1 MRVPRISLILALG
14 LFLSQEV
21 RAQDSY
27 AEIAGRAVVPTEFQM
42 RNPNPAIKERATEI
56 IELPASNTE
65 VILVAQGDTLRD
77 RTSPAGSFSFKQLP
91 VGPVHLSISF
101 ANYEPFSE
109 TIDLVPGKNVVIVA
123 FRKKTETLDA
133 AVVKDKMPVVTQ
145 RGDTL
150 VYHARAVAQREGDYA
165 IDLLRQFPGV
175 EVKDGQI
182 VVTGKQVKRSYVNG
196 ALVFGL
202 DPMAS
207 MEYLKADQ
215 VTTMDVYDE
224 ADPADRLDGI
234 TRERQRVI
242 NIKTKDPIFKTM
254 DLQVRALAGADQQ
267 PRDDGRAQLRYTLGT
282 NAHFFSEL
290 KQLSADVATGN
301 IGMRS
306 SSINLTPG
314 PLSTY
319 TDNTDLKL
327 GFNRY
332 WVSPLFGNGLQVAY
346 TFGHEKNRS
355 RRRTLQEYF
364 ETAGIPDRTT
374 DNETDATSRVQRH
387 GMTASYNY
395 RTGKKV
401 SFGWQ
406 HGLDLSRNESAR
418 DLLEQ
423 VSVGGGDPMRR
434 EESSRSDTRSWQLR
448 ESVNLNFLKPGKSLP
463 ALTLSMQM
471 GRNRLDSW
479 DLDTLAS
486 SYTKRYLTKEG
497 RGLSRNWTAQAR
509 QSLWNWRPKNTTNP
523 EQMLRSFQLT
533 AEYRFNWSSQKRE
546 QAAWD
551 LWGTP
556 DPLVNAANTF
566 DFTYASMLNSLEL
579 QAQYIRSANFVVMAR
594 LAAQAERVT
603 DDERIPAI
611 DPVKRVYWRLSPTVN
626 MSLKGVTVSFSSMA
640 RVPSVEQL
648 RRWVNDTNPL
658 ALIAGNPDLKQ
669 SQSYTLSVGK
679 HTMGKATNHVL
690 TWDARAEMEVN
701 PIVSKTTFYAS
712 DTVLDAYN
720 GYQVKAGSTLMR
732 SENSDYGFSAS
743 GNAMLS
749 SQWGGKWKV
758 ASMIRPSLSFRF
770 LPQYFGEVLDRTAEW
785 TPSLNASGS
794 MFPVQN
800 TLISFNANLAYIR
813 AKSQA
818 GTMDRQAVRS
828 NLTIGVKTDFLKRAF
843 FNGDWSW
850 VRFDDLTAPEM
861 GSDVHR
867 LNLSLGIGLLKD
879 KALKISISGIDLLRG
894 GTLYSVAA
902 GPSSLT
908 RTWTPVYGRYFLID
922 ISYRFNNN
930 TSSGNMM
937 MGTR

>member
-1 MRVPRISLILALG
+1 MRVSRIPLILALG
-14 LFLSQEV
+14 LLLSQVV

-27 AEIAGRAVVPTEFQM
+27 AEIAGRAIIPTEFKT
-42 RNPNPAIKERATEI
+42 RNPNVASQETVTNIVEI
-56 IELPASNTE
+56 PASNTE

-145 RGDTL
+145 HGDTL
-150 VYHARAVAQREGDYA
+150 VYHAAAVALREGDYA
-165 IDLLRQFPGV
+165 IDLLKQFPGV

-224 ADPADRLDGI
+224 ADPQDRMDGI
-234 TRERQRVI
+234 TRAKQRVI
-242 NIKTKDPIFKTM
+242 NIKTKNPIFSTM

-267 PRDDGRAQLRYTLGT
+267 PREDGQPQLRHTLGT

-306 SSINLTPG
+306 SNINLTPG

-332 WVSPLFGNGLQVAY
+332 WVSPLFGNGLQLAY
-346 TFGHEKNRS
+346 TFGHEKTRS
-355 RRRTLQEYF
+355 RRRQLLEYF

-387 GMTASYNY
+387 GMTASYTY

-401 SFGWQ
+401 SFSWQ
-406 HGLDLSRNESAR
+406 HSLDLTRNESGR
-418 DLLEQ
+418 NLLEQ
-423 VSVGGGDPMRR
+423 VTVGGDDPMRR

-486 SYTKRYLTKEG
+486 SYTQRYLTKEG
-497 RGLSRNWTAQAR
+497 SGLSQAWTAQAR
-509 QSLWNWRPKNTTNP
+509 QSLWNWRPKNPTSP
-523 EQMLRSFQLT
+523 ELMLRSFQLN
-533 AEYRFNWSSQKRE
+533 AEYRFNWTSQKRE

-551 LWGTP
+551 LWGAP
-556 DPLVNAANTF
+556 DPRVNAANTF
-566 DFTYASMLNSLEL
+566 DFTYASMLHSLEL
-579 QAQYIRSANFVVMAR
+579 QANYIRSANFVVMAR

-603 DDERIPAI
+603 DDERIPSA
-611 DPVKRVYWRLSPTVN
+611 DPVRKVYWRLSPSVN
-626 MSLKGVTVSFSSMA
+626 LSLKGVTIGFNSMS

-648 RRWVNDTNPL
+648 RRWINDTNPL
-658 ALIAGNPDLKQ
+658 ALVAGNPDLKQ
-669 SQSYTLSVGK
+669 TRAYSLSVGK
-679 HTMGKATNHVL
+679 HTMSKSPNHVFG
-690 TWDARAEMEVN
+690 WDARAEMEVN

-743 GNAMLS
+743 GNAVLS

-758 ASMIRPSLSFRF
+758 ASMIRPALSFRS

-785 TPSLNASGS
+785 TPSLSASGS

-800 TLISFNANLAYIR
+800 LQLNFNADLAWIR

-828 NLTIGVKTDFLKRAF
+828 TLGMGVRTDFLKLGF
-843 FNGDWSW
+843 FTGNWSW
-850 VRFDDLTAPEM
+850 LRFDDLTAPEM

-879 KALKISISGIDLLRG
+879 KALKISLSGIDLLRG
-894 GTLYSVAA
+894 GTLYTVTT

-930 TSSGNMM
+930 SGGNQMM
-937 MGTR
+937 NYPR